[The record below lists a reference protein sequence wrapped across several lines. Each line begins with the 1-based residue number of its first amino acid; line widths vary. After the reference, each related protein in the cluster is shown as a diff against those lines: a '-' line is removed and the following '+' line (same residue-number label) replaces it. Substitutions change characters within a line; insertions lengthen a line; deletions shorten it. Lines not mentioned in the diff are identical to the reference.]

1 MQIFQGFESLLTLEH
16 NNLKKIDFKQAST
29 SQQSPPQPNLN
40 LFPTK
45 MSQNRPQTGLSLS
58 ATAIGH
64 KTLPTPSSNST
75 GQSPPPNP
83 IRYLAHIARID
94 RIHSHASSLP
104 RRPSFRLVD
113 RIETCFRHA
122 GVYVVAVFL
131 GAIGG
136 GFEDAFAGGDVDDV
150 GGWFARWRWR

>member
-1 MQIFQGFESLLTLEH
+1 MQIFQGFGPLLTPEH
-16 NNLKKIDFKQAST
+16 NNLKKIGFKQAST

-40 LFPTK
+40 LLPTK
-45 MSQNRPQTGLSLS
+45 MLQNPSPNRPLPLRNSNRLQNPPDPILKLNW
-58 ATAIGH
+58 AI
-64 KTLPTPSSNST
+64 T
-75 GQSPPPNP
+75 PPNP

-104 RRPSFRLVD
+104 RRPSFHLVD

-131 GAIGG
+131 GAVGG